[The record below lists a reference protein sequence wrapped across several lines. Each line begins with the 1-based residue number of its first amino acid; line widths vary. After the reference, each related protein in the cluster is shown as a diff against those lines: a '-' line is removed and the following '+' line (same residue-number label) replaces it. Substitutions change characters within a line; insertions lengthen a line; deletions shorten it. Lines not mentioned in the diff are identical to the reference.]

1 MLTIKIWED
10 FALHLQGQT
19 LNLMMIN
26 FIMQLFKQSYNCD
39 TFITIPA
46 LIFPLWNFPK
56 YFFP

>member
-1 MLTIKIWED
+1 MLTIKSWEG

-26 FIMQLFKQSYNCD
+26 FDSAIIQADIYCD

-56 YFFP
+56 YFP